1 MRGELKFLEAKLL
14 KGLSTEEKLEL
25 ATRALCDAAKEM
37 GLLELRF
44 YELVERLEGVVKR
57 VEVGS
62 WSRAINAELKR
73 RENNRASSR

>member
-14 KGLSTEEKLEL
+14 EGLTTEEKLEL

-73 RENNRASSR
+73 RENSRASSR